1 MMLSYHLNYLQNL
14 LTQVK
19 DVGPSKLLVKL
30 LPDDVAVNQMRSL
43 NDQLKASIGANA
55 VIVLA
60 AESKE
65 DKKVKLL
72 VGVGD
77 GLTDNIR
84 ANLLVNHLAEQVGG
98 KGGGRADMAQ
108 AGGTKPEN
116 LDKALEGV
124 EAWVLSNS

>member
-1 MMLSYHLNYLQNL
+1 M
-14 LTQVK
+14 
-19 DVGPSKLLVKL
+19 
-30 LPDDVAVNQMRSL
+30 AVNQMRTL

-60 AESKE
+60 AASKE

-84 ANLLVNHLAEQVGG
+84 ANLLVNYLAEQVGG

-108 AGGTKPEN
+108 AGGTDPEN

>member
-1 MMLSYHLNYLQNL
+1 
-14 LTQVK
+14 
-19 DVGPSKLLVKL
+19 
-30 LPDDVAVNQMRSL
+30 MRSL

-60 AESKE
+60 AASKE

-72 VGVGD
+72 VGIGD